1 MPPERSSWSA
11 RIVDALGFVA
21 GSLGGFWVGQLI
33 GLDLFA
39 PGYSVPA
46 LGGVILIGLGA
57 GLGRRFARQWRDRKQ
72 DEA

>member
-1 MPPERSSWSA
+1 VA
-11 RIVDALGFVA
+11 GGFLGFW
-21 GSLGGFWVGQLI
+21 LGQLI

-57 GLGRRFARQWRDRKQ
+57 GLGRRFARQWRDRNEDQ
-72 DEA
+72 A